1 MNHTPQS
8 INQIITYESK
18 IILTI
23 VAALLL
29 PIAALGQNYSATF
42 RGNNLRSTLEV
53 LTEATG
59 YDFVYKTG
67 LVGTIDRT
75 VTGEYTDIP
84 LDRLLDLTLTDQLGL
99 SYKIVDK
106 TISLFED
113 VFLSIYPGGLP

>member
-1 MNHTPQS
+1 MK
-8 INQIITYESK
+8 SK

-75 VTGEYTDIP
+75 VT
-84 LDRLLDLTLTDQLGL
+84 DRK
-99 SYKIVDK
+99 SV
-106 TISLFED
+106 
-113 VFLSIYPGGLP
+113 V